1 MDETEYFNRR
11 LGQTLQGKWTLERLL
26 GAGGM
31 AAVYVGVHRIGRR
44 DAIKILHP
52 EVAANPEVR
61 GRFEQEAHAVNRLRH
76 PGAVE
81 VRDFDVTEDGCPFL
95 VMELLE
101 GESLSSKL
109 DRGPVQLAD
118 LLRWTD
124 ELLEVLAAAHDLGII
139 HRDIKP
145 DNLFIQTDGRLKVLD
160 FGIARMREGAPRA
173 MVTRTGTALGTLSYM
188 PPEQARGIHIDGR
201 ADLYS
206 VGATLFRALSR
217 KRLHEGETD
226 ADVLIKVATTPVP
239 MLRSVAP
246 DVPAPVAEVVDC
258 ALSFDREH
266 RYPDART
273 MQADVR
279 AVLAGQP
286 PPYAAAHPPPLR
298 FQTVPPPSAAPP
310 SSGSYADDQTRAESA
325 GARRPEPVATAATD
339 PAPTR
344 VELRASGSV
353 LAPTID
359 QTVPQNMPAPVAAAG
374 PMMPGLLP
382 AAVPSAAPT
391 RPSRGLLWLAVG
403 GASLLLLMLVAF
415 AVAGVVWVQ
424 QSSHDDN
431 PSGSAPGIGTPTQT
445 PGASAPGGAIGVPPI
460 TTTTTPDVPSP
471 WRPPSTKTPPNGTP
485 PPPGTTAPPPGK
497 TTAPPTAATPPA
509 ASTPPSTTN
518 TTRPPPALPPKKDK
532 SSDKKDKHGKR

>member
-31 AAVYVGVHRIGRR
+31 AAVYVGRHRIGRR

-173 MVTRTGTALGTLSYM
+173 MITRTGTALGTLSYM

-206 VGATLFRALSR
+206 VGATLFRALAR

-246 DVPAPVAEVVDC
+246 DVPGPVAEVVDC
-258 ALSFDREH
+258 ALSFEREY

-279 AVLAGQP
+279 AVLAGQH
-286 PPYAAAHPPPLR
+286 PPYAAAHPPPPR
-298 FQTVPPPSAAPP
+298 FQTSPPPSAAPP
-310 SSGSYADDQTRAESA
+310 SSGSHADDRTRAEGA
-325 GARRPEPVATAATD
+325 GARSSQPIATAATD

-344 VELRASGSV
+344 VDMRASGPVS
-353 LAPTID
+353 ATAMD
-359 QTVPQNMPAPVAAAG
+359 RTVPQNVPAPVAAAA
-374 PMMPGLLP
+374 PATRGLPP
-382 AAVPSAAPT
+382 AAFPPAAAA
-391 RPSRGLLWLAVG
+391 RPSRGLLWLALGG
-403 GASLLLLMLVAF
+403 GALLLLMLA
-415 AVAGVVWVQ
+415 AIAIAGAIWTR
-424 QSSHDDN
+424 QSSDDDTPAASN
-431 PSGSAPGIGTPTQT
+431 PGVIAPTQT
-445 PGASAPGGAIGVPPI
+445 SGVSATGGAVGTPPI
-460 TTTTTPDVPSP
+460 TTTTSPDVPP
-471 WRPPSTKTPPNGTP
+471 LGLPPAKTPPNNTS
-485 PPPGTTAPPPGK
+485 PPPGITVPPPGK
-497 TTAPPTAATPPA
+497 TAAPPTATTPPA
-509 ASTPPSTTN
+509 ASTPPSTTS
-518 TTRPPPALPPKKDK
+518 TTRPPPSPPPKKDK
-532 SSDKKDKHGKR
+532 GGDKQDKHGKR